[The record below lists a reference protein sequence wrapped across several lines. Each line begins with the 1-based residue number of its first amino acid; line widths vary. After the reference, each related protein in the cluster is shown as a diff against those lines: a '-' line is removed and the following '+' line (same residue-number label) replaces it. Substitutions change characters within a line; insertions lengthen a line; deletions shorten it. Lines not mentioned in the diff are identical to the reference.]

1 VSYRIIL
8 RDDFAKERFIRVV
21 RKAPNDYVG
30 IVEEQKRSNAQND
43 KMWAMLTDI
52 ALAAPDGRKLEPRKW
67 KNLFMDA
74 LERELNDAAFGSQ
87 WEPGLDGE
95 GVVNLGHRSSRLNK
109 SQMGELLS
117 FIEAWGTQKG
127 VQWSEQ
133 AKDEAA

>member
-127 VQWSEQ
+127 VPWSEQ

>member
-1 VSYRIIL
+1 MMAYRIAL

-21 RKAPNDYVG
+21 RAAPEDYIG
-30 IVEEQKRSNAQND
+30 IVEEQKRTNAQND
-43 KMWAMLTDI
+43 KLWAMLTDI
-52 ALAAPDGRKLEPRKW
+52 ALAAPGGRKLEPRKW
-67 KNLFMDA
+67 KSLFMDA

-117 FIEAWGTQKG
+117 FIETWGTKNG
-127 VQWSEQ
+127 VRWSDQEQ
-133 AKDEAA
+133 AA